1 MSKDDTDNKN
11 EQFQQIYNND
21 KANNMTDLDAQSFYD
36 AYSDPEKFSELY
48 GYVKG
53 QNMTD
58 LGQDEFY
65 AAYFGELKKKD
76 SPSELSDG
84 YSSSVLGAALDVI
97 LPSYK
102 A

>member
-1 MSKDDTDNKN
+1 MN
-11 EQFQQIYNND
+11 EQFQQLYNYV

-36 AYSDPEKFSELY
+36 AYSDPEKFSDLY

-65 AAYFGELKKKD
+65 AAYFGELKKKRF
-76 SPSELSDG
+76 SFRAFG
-84 YSSSVLGAALDVI
+84 FQFGGVWWYRRT
-97 LPSYK
+97 
-102 A
+102 